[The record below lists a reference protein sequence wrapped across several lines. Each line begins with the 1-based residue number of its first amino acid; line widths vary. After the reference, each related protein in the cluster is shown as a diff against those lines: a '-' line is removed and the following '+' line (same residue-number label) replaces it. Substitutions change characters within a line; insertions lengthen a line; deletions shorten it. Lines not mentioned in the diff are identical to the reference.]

1 VSIWIAQ
8 LTQPTAPHSWHCADR
23 DDGSIVTP
31 HSHVVSIRCSSS
43 LEPADRAVSVPFRVR
58 SGGDQFNDIVFISS
72 IN

>member
-23 DDGSIVTP
+23 DEGSIVTP
-31 HSHVVSIRCSSS
+31 HSHVVSIPPSSS
-43 LEPADRAVSVPFRVR
+43 LEPACRAVSVPFTVR
-58 SGGDQFNDIVFISS
+58 SDGDQFNDIVFIPT